1 MKAQQFMIG
10 QIPAVLYG
18 EHAEQLWLFLH
29 GQMGRKEEAEA
40 FAKIVC
46 PKGAQVLGID
56 LPGHGARQG
65 RDEALNPW
73 TVVPELLAMMDWAR
87 VRWDSIAIRANSIG
101 AYFAMLALGAPDKAL
116 LVSPIL
122 DMEHLI
128 LDMMG
133 WANVTEREL
142 SEKGEIVTSFGQTL
156 SWAYLCYVREHPIH
170 DWHCPI
176 CILYAGQDNMTSRQT
191 VEEFTRHHGAQ
202 LTIMDNGEIGFTRRS
217 SERFCKHG
225 KIPILEHTLSTIYRH
240 QNREHLSFEV
250 FPVCLSFAFET
261 PIGSHRSTAAP
272 WSGPSAI
279 PWRLRTCWIRRGA
292 PAGRRR

>member
-1 MKAQQFMIG
+1 MKTQQFMID

-18 EHAEQLWLFLH
+18 EYAEKLWLFLH
-29 GQMGRKEEAEA
+29 GQMGHKEEAEA
-40 FAKIVC
+40 FVKIVC

-73 TVVPELLAMMDWAR
+73 TVVPELLAVMDWAR
-87 VRWDSIAIRANSIG
+87 VRWNSISLRANSIG
-101 AYFAMLALGAPDKAL
+101 AYFAMLALDAPDKAL

-122 DMEHLI
+122 DMERLI

-202 LTIMDNGEIGFTRRS
+202 LTIMDNGEHWF
-217 SERFCKHG
+217 
-225 KIPILEHTLSTIYRH
+225 HTPEQRKVLQTWEDSNT
-240 QNREHLSFEV
+240 
-250 FPVCLSFAFET
+250 
-261 PIGSHRSTAAP
+261 
-272 WSGPSAI
+272 
-279 PWRLRTCWIRRGA
+279 
-292 PAGRRR
+292 